1 MTRKP
6 LLALLAALGVTVSS
20 VGAAA
25 ARDAGTP
32 GASQGVIIA
41 PMGTVAQSSG
51 GPGIGWTNQGKT
63 QIAAELQTFPQ
74 FRGIRASDY
83 TVAEL
88 TNMLHAARRG
98 RMDVALY
105 FANHENLMPGGPGIG
120 ATDQGKSQLAAQL
133 GVDPGNYTVGQLE
146 RMQND
151 VQRGH
156 MDAANFVATHGD
168 PAPRGYIVF
177 APVIT
182 N

>member
-6 LLALLAALGVTVSS
+6 LIALLAALGLTVGSA
-20 VGAAA
+20 GIAA
-25 ARDAGTP
+25 ARETGTP

-41 PMGTVAQSSG
+41 PMGGSVQASG

-74 FRGIRASDY
+74 LSGIKASDY

-133 GVDPGNYTVGQLE
+133 GADPGNYTTGQLDQ
-146 RMQND
+146 MQND

-156 MDAANFVATHGD
+156 MDAANFTATHGD
-168 PAPRGYIVF
+168 PAPYGYIVF
-177 APVIT
+177 VPVVA